1 MNGEPGSSHWRRL
14 GLDAL
19 FSPRCIAIVGA
30 SSDPTRI
37 GGRPI
42 HYALAAGF
50 TGKMYP
56 VNPNRG
62 EIQGLKAYG
71 DLSSIPEE
79 IDLAIIAIPAAGVT
93 AQIEAAAARGA
104 KAAVVFSADFAES
117 GNEGRRRQD
126 ALAQRCREL
135 QVRVL
140 GPNCLGV
147 FNAAIGHTATFA
159 SFLQDST
166 VGGRIG
172 LVSQSGAYAG
182 YLATLAGSRGVGIGQ
197 WVTTGNEMDVTIADI
212 IDHFVDDPSVAAI
225 GCIAEGIRDG
235 QVFLRAVERAHDAGK
250 PLVLLKMGRTPTG
263 AAAAESHTAALAVD
277 DAVLEAVV
285 SQAGALRAATS
296 QDFLDVLYGLQFLR
310 PLQGRRL
317 GIVSVSGGAGVIM
330 ADAAGAQGLGVSP
343 LPLATQQRLKAA
355 LPLGSMTNPVD
366 ITAQALNDLA
376 LVGAPIRAMLAE
388 GGYDAVVGFFMN
400 WLSSPVTGPKL
411 RSVIADALQGAG
423 HCAFVLAAIGPRDI
437 VAEYERQGI
446 PVFEDPTRAITAL
459 GALARMGEALRRP
472 RIDLPES
479 IEVPLV
485 QGNEH
490 DEVRAKAIL
499 ARAGLAALDET
510 LVQDPAEAR
519 AAANRIPGPVAL
531 KIVSRDLPHKTEAGG
546 VRLGLMDGTHI
557 EAAASEMLAEV
568 RRRAP
573 HARIEGLLVSPMVS
587 DGIEMIAG
595 TTIDPTFGSVVM
607 LGFGGILVEFIRDV
621 NFRYGAIEVDE
632 AHRMIDQLQGRRIL
646 DGVRGRPPADIDAL
660 AKSVAL
666 LSRFG
671 LANASRLRSVEINP
685 LLVRPQGLGCV
696 MLDALLS
703 FHPDR
708 GRPAC

>member
-1 MNGEPGSSHWRRL
+1 MKGEPGSWRRL

-19 FSPRCIAIVGA
+19 FSPRRIAIVGA

-56 VNPNRG
+56 VNPNRS
-62 EIQGLKAYG
+62 EVQGLKAYG

-79 IDLAIIAIPAAGVT
+79 IDLVIIAIPAAGVA

-104 KAAVVFSADFAES
+104 KAAVVFSADFAEA
-117 GNEGRRRQD
+117 GDDGRRRQE

-140 GPNCLGV
+140 GPNCLGI

-159 SFLQDST
+159 SFLQDSIA
-166 VGGRIG
+166 GGGIG

-182 YLATLAGSRGVGIGQ
+182 YLATLAARRGVGIGQ

-212 IDHFVDDPSVAAI
+212 IEHFVDDPSIAAI

-235 QVFLRAVERAHDAGK
+235 QAFLRAVERAHDAGK

-263 AAAAESHTAALAVD
+263 AAAAQSHTAALAVD

-285 SQAGALRAATS
+285 SQAGGLRAATS
-296 QDFLDVLYGLQFLR
+296 QDFLDILYGLQFLR

-330 ADAAGAQGLGVSP
+330 ADAAGAQGLSVPP
-343 LPLATQQRLKAA
+343 LPLATRQRLKEG
-355 LPLGSMTNPVD
+355 LPLGSVMNPVD
-366 ITAQALNDLA
+366 ITAQALNDLSLA
-376 LVGAPIRAMLAE
+376 GDPIRAMLAE

-400 WLSSPVTGPKL
+400 WLSSPVIGPKL
-411 RSVIADALQGAG
+411 RSVIAEALQGVRHG
-423 HCAFVLAAIGPRDI
+423 TFVLSAIGPRDI

-446 PVFEDPTRAITAL
+446 PVFEDPTRAIAAL
-459 GALARMGEALRRP
+459 GAMARMGEALRRP

-485 QGNEH
+485 QGDEH

-499 ARAGLAALDET
+499 ARAGLPALDET
-510 LVQDPAEAR
+510 LVQDPTEAR
-519 AAANRIPGPVAL
+519 AAASRIPGPVAL
-531 KIVSRDLPHKTEAGG
+531 KIVSPDLPHKTEAGG
-546 VRLGLMDGTHI
+546 VRLGLMDGTRI
-557 EAAASEMLAEV
+557 EAAAAEMLGEV
-568 RRRAP
+568 RRQAP

-595 TTIDPTFGSVVM
+595 TTIDPTFGPVVM
-607 LGFGGILVEFIRDV
+607 IGFGGIFVEFVRDV
-621 NFRYGAIEVDE
+621 NFRYGAIGVDE
-632 AHRMIDQLQGRRIL
+632 AHRMIDQLQGRRLL

-671 LANASRLRSVEINP
+671 LANAGRLHSVEINP
-685 LLVRPQGLGCV
+685 LVVRPRGLGCV

-703 FHPDR
+703 FRPDL
-708 GRPAC
+708 GRAAC